1 MKENTEKNLMGM
13 ILHSTYEAFSI
24 AVSIFAGFGFSLY
37 LTEYQNVSGSGL
49 IIGMLLA
56 TAVSTSVITTLKD
69 YSIRKYLEEEYGDT
83 EEENESSQNPDA
95 VETFLI
101 DTMQEIKTELRDV
114 KNE

>member
-1 MKENTEKNLMGM
+1 MRSNTEKNLMGM

-24 AVSIFAGFGFSLY
+24 AASIFVGLGFSYY
-37 LTEYQNVSGSGL
+37 LVDFTNVSGSGI
-49 IIGMLLA
+49 IIGMLGA

-69 YSIRKYLEEEYGDT
+69 YSIRKFEEEYRDT

-101 DTMQEIKTELRDV
+101 DTMQEIKTELKDV